1 MATLKC
7 PKCRGTHIQLW
18 RDDVNTVTKHR
29 TSVNLNPLRPFT
41 VFNTKEFKKG
51 KLSPGKLALGAMTG
65 GASLLVTG
73 ARSDKHNEYYCMDCG
88 NRWVGK

>member
-7 PKCRGTHIQLW
+7 PKCKGTHIQLW
-18 RDDVNTVTKHR
+18 DTDKNMKTK
-29 TSVNLNPLRPFT
+29 TKTTLNLNPLHPFT
-41 VFNTKEFKKG
+41 VFEHKEVKKEKKSAAKIG
-51 KLSPGKLALGAMTG
+51 LGIMTG

-73 ARSDKHNEYYCMDCG
+73 TKKKNHNEYYCMDCG

>member
-7 PKCRGTHIQLW
+7 PRCRGTHIQLL
-18 RDDVNTVTKHR
+18 DNDVNTVTKHR

-41 VFNTKEFKKG
+41 VFNTKEVKKG

-73 ARSDKHNEYYCMDCG
+73 ARTDKHNEYPCMDCG
-88 NRWVGK
+88 HRWVGK